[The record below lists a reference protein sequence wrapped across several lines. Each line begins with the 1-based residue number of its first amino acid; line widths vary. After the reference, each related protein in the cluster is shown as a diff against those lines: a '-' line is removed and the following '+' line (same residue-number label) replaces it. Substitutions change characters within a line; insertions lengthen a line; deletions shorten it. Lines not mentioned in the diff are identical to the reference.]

1 MLKNFLR
8 NFQTTIKSYF
18 LFKLNYIYYM
28 FFSHSSFNLEFRT
41 CQKPFNV
48 EYLKTNDISR
58 SFSKEKLL
66 ENLRKNSALKLK
78 LQFPRYKSR
87 SADAREVFIVDRA

>member
-1 MLKNFLR
+1 
-8 NFQTTIKSYF
+8 
-18 LFKLNYIYYM
+18 M
-28 FFSHSSFNLEFRT
+28 FFSYSPFKLEFWIY
-41 CQKPFNV
+41 QKPFNV
-48 EYLKTNDISR
+48 EYLKTDEILW

-87 SADAREVFIVDRA
+87 SADAREVLIVDRA